1 MTAREA
7 AFSPAVPSAVVAVA
21 LSVGTVVSLG
31 AGETFLA
38 ALAVQGGGLAA
49 AGIGVESRRR
59 GHWILGAALALVGV
73 AAIVGGFALFVGERH
88 ALSHTLRLLPGL
100 VGLPLLA
107 GTLLPLEAGGSRLAC
122 KLGTG
127 GVFLTVV
134 LSGVFRSA
142 GELHLSFAAV
152 ATIVAWDAADNA
164 VVVGEHLGR
173 AATAWRL
180 QATHTTG
187 SAVVGLTGVAGI
199 HLVRHVAVSDLSLA
213 AFALSFF
220 AVLLLL
226 AAIRG

>member
-1 MTAREA
+1 MTVREA
-7 AFSPAVPSAVVAVA
+7 TFSPAVPSAVVAVA
-21 LSVGTVVSLG
+21 LSVGAVVSLG
-31 AGETFLA
+31 AGEALLR
-38 ALAVQGGGLAA
+38 ALAVQGGGLTV
-49 AGIGVESRRR
+49 AGIGVASRRR
-59 GHWILGAALALVGV
+59 GHWTLGTALAVVGV
-73 AAIVGGFALFVGERH
+73 AAIVGGFALFVGGRH
-88 ALSHTLRLLPGL
+88 ALSHTLRFLPGL

-107 GTLLPLEAGGSRLAC
+107 GTLLPLKASGSRLAC

-134 LSGVFRSA
+134 LSGVFRSV
-142 GELHLSFAAV
+142 GELHLLLAAV
-152 ATIVAWDAADNA
+152 TTVVAWDAADNA

-187 SAVVGLTGVAGI
+187 SAAVGMAGVAGVY
-199 HLVRHVAVSDLSLA
+199 LVRHVAVSDLSLA
-213 AFALSFF
+213 AFALSFL